1 MPILILALIAL
12 AIFGF
17 IGILLGT
24 AAWCE
29 FHKKSN
35 QPAQSQYPSPSPGK

>member
-1 MPILILALIAL
+1 MPILILALVAL
-12 AIFGF
+12 AIFGC

-29 FHKKSN
+29 FHKK
-35 QPAQSQYPSPSPGK
+35 PAPSEAPKPVA